1 MKKSAVKWVLI
12 ATFMVVL
19 SVVVP
24 SRATTISDYQRQQQE
39 LRKEQERVKK
49 EQEEEQRRLDALSGD
64 ISDLEGDAEEIA
76 AFIDELDES
85 VFMIMASVDM
95 IVEEIAEKEE
105 NIAITTILYEEAK
118 KNEETQYE
126 GMKLRIKHMYE
137 TADIS
142 IIQVLVEANSFSEML
157 NRLEYME
164 KLNEYDSLQLDNF
177 VIAKLE
183 TEAIKDQLEDEK
195 AALYAQR
202 HELEEEKEELERIL
216 KEKQELYEDFEI
228 LIAKARQQAAV
239 YSANIKNKSAQIK
252 ELAKK
257 EAEVKA
263 QELAA
268 IKALEEARKKAAG
281 NTSSAGGNY
290 LPPSS
295 FSGSTGERIAAYA
308 CQFIGNPYVAG
319 GTSLTSGADCSGF
332 IWRVYRDFGYTVPRN
347 SFSFRTAGTGVEYSD
362 AKPGDIICYAGHVG
376 IYIGNGKIVH
386 ASTERTGIIITNAA
400 YKTILAVRR
409 LV

>member
-1 MKKSAVKWVLI
+1 MKKSAVKLMLI
-12 ATFMVVL
+12 AVFMIIL
-19 SVVVP
+19 SVAVP
-24 SRATTISDYQRQQQE
+24 ARAATIADLQKRQQE
-39 LRKEQERVKK
+39 FKKEQERIKK
-49 EQEEEQRRLDALSGD
+49 EQEEEQKKLNELSGD
-64 ISDLEGDAEEIA
+64 ISDLEGNAGEIA
-76 AFIDELDES
+76 AAIDELDES
-85 VFMIMASVDM
+85 VFMIIASVDM

-105 NIAITTILYEEAK
+105 NIAITAILYEEAK
-118 KNEETQYE
+118 ANEETQYE
-126 GMKLRIKHMYE
+126 GMKQRIKHMYE

-142 IIQVLVEANSFSEML
+142 IIQILIESNSLSEML

-164 KLNEYDSLQLDNF
+164 KINAYDSLQLDNYI
-177 VIAKLE
+177 IAKLE
-183 TEAIKDQLEDEK
+183 VEAIKDQLEDEK
-195 AALYAQR
+195 AALEAQH

-216 KEKQELYEDFEI
+216 KEKQELYENFEV
-228 LIAKARQQAAV
+228 LIAKAKQQAAV
-239 YSANIKNKSAQIK
+239 YSANIKNKSAQIN

-257 EAEVKA
+257 DAEAAREIA
-263 QELAA
+263 TL
-268 IKALEEARKKAAG
+268 KALEEAKKKAG
-281 NTSSAGGNY
+281 STSSAGGNY

-332 IWRVYRDFGYTVPRN
+332 IWRIYRDFGYTNVPRN

-362 AKPGDIICYAGHVG
+362 AKPGDVICYAGHVG